1 MDFDRGAAFVKRVLA
16 LLLCGAALPAMARAQ
31 DLHAQGFVEAR
42 AVSSSLDDASW
53 TDGGLAKTRYGEG
66 DPALAFAG
74 ALSLSWQASA
84 SLLAVVDLQA
94 QPQASPQLG
103 VVSAYLRWRPVSTS
117 RWRWSARAGAFFP
130 PVSLENDGVGWTSRW
145 TLTPSAINSWVG
157 EELRT
162 IGAEARLEHRSER
175 FGSIEGGMSVFK
187 WNDPA
192 GDLIAA
198 RGWAL
203 GDVTSPLN
211 ATVREPDAGNGGDR
225 IGYKP
230 FVENDGRPGW
240 HADLQWT
247 SASGLRLRLLR
258 YDNRADPN
266 SESEHAGRE
275 VYSWRTRFDSF
286 GAELP
291 RGQWVLAGQW
301 MDGST
306 IIEPVPDLYFDT
318 RFRAA
323 YLLAAR
329 DAGKWRPALRY
340 DRFRIRNVPDFAA
353 NPMDEDGHAWTLA
366 MNWRPSDAW
375 RLTGEWLRVDSRR
388 GQRAFQGLPA
398 RQREQLLQLSL
409 RYQF

>member
-175 FGSIEGGMSVFK
+175 FGSIEGGVSVFK

>member
-1 MDFDRGAAFVKRVLA
+1 VRPALA
-16 LLLCGAALPAMARAQ
+16 LLLCGAALPAATRAQ
-31 DLHAQGFVEAR
+31 DLHAQGFIEVR
-42 AVSSSLDDASW
+42 GISTSLDDAAW
-53 TDGGLAKTRYGEG
+53 TDGGLGKTRYGEG
-66 DPALAFAG
+66 DDPLALAG
-74 ALSLSWQASA
+74 AVSLSWQATD

-94 QPQASPQLG
+94 NPQTSPQLG
-103 VVSAYLRWRPVSTS
+103 VLSAYLRWRPVSTS
-117 RWRWSARAGAFFP
+117 HWRWSLRAGAFFP
-130 PVSLENDGVGWTSRW
+130 PISLENDGVGWTSRW

-162 IGAEARLEHRSER
+162 VGAEARLEHRSDR
-175 FGSIEGGMSVFK
+175 FGTIEGGVALFK

-192 GDLIAA
+192 GDLIAG

-203 GDVTSPLN
+203 GDITSPLN
-211 ATVREPDAGNGGDR
+211 ATVREPDVNNNGAR
-225 IGYKP
+225 IAYKP
-230 FVENDGRPGW
+230 FVENDGKAGW

-247 SASGLRLRLLR
+247 SPNGLRLRWLR

-266 SESEHAGRE
+266 TDSRQAGRE
-275 VYSWRTRFDSF
+275 VYSWQTRFTSL

-291 RGQWVLAGQW
+291 RGQWVFAGQW

-306 IIEPVPDLYFDT
+306 IIEPVPGLYFDT

-329 DAGKWRPALRY
+329 DTGRWRPALRY
-340 DRFRIRNVPDFAA
+340 DRFRIRNVPDFPD
-353 NPMDEDGHAWTLA
+353 NPFDEDGHAWTLA
-366 MNWRPSDAW
+366 LNWRPSEAW
-375 RLTGEWLRVDSRR
+375 RLTGQWLRVDSKR
-388 GQRAFQGLPA
+388 GQRVFEGLPA

>member
-340 DRFRIRNVPDFAA
+340 DRFRIRNVPDFAG

>member
-1 MDFDRGAAFVKRVLA
+1 MKRALA
-16 LLLCGAALPAMARAQ
+16 LLLCGAAMPAIARAQ
-31 DLHAQGFVEAR
+31 DLHVQGFVEAR
-42 AVSSSLDDASW
+42 GVFPSLDDAAW
-53 TDGGLAKTRYGEG
+53 TDGGLGKTRYGEG
-66 DPALAFAG
+66 DPAAAFAG
-74 ALSLSWQASA
+74 ALSITWQASE

-103 VVSAYLRWRPVSTS
+103 VNSAYLRWRPVSTS
-117 RWRWSARAGAFFP
+117 RWRWSLRAGAFFP
-130 PVSLENDGVGWTSRW
+130 PISLENEGVGWTSRW

-162 IGAEARLEHRSER
+162 IGAEARLEHRSDP
-175 FGSIEGGMSVFK
+175 FGTIEGGIALYQ

-192 GDLIAA
+192 GDLIAG

-203 GDVTSPLN
+203 GDLTSPLN
-211 ATVREPDAGNGGDR
+211 ATVREPDANNGGEW

-230 FVENDGRPGW
+230 FVENDGKLGW

-247 SASGLRLRLLR
+247 LPSGLRLRWLR

-266 SESEHAGRE
+266 SDSEQAGRE
-275 VYSWRTRFDSF
+275 VYSWQTRFDSL
-286 GAELP
+286 GVEWP
-291 RGQWVLAGQW
+291 RGQWVFAGQW

-306 IIEPVPDLYFDT
+306 IIEPVPALYFDA

-329 DAGKWRPALRY
+329 DAGSWRPALRY
-340 DRFRIRNVPDFAA
+340 DRFRIRNVPGSPG
-353 NPMDEDGHAWTLA
+353 NPYDEDGHAWTLA
-366 MNWRPSDAW
+366 LNWRPSEAW
-375 RLTGEWLRVDSRR
+375 RLTGEWLRVDSTR
-388 GQRAFQGLPA
+388 GQRVFEGLPA